1 MSCFSL
7 SANSFCSLRSSD
19 IILVLKYIYI
29 LHMQCG
35 LNIYSM
41 QWDRLKTFDKKKK
54 MVYFDKLVF
63 IAKIRF
69 MEATSLDNGHSGV
82 WN

>member
-29 LHMQCG
+29 LHMKCG
-35 LNIYSM
+35 LNIYFM
-41 QWDRLKTFDKKKK
+41 QWDRLKTFDEKKKG
-54 MVYFDKLVF
+54 L
-63 IAKIRF
+63 
-69 MEATSLDNGHSGV
+69 L
-82 WN
+82 